1 MLVSSIG
8 YFDVKSKNAYNVEPI
23 NKAQLK
29 SNLNEG
35 FGNVNEVIS
44 TFYINQNPFTRI
56 INSISSL
63 FTSKTDSSQK
73 YLDFIA

>member
-1 MLVSSIG
+1 MLVSSIW
-8 YFDVKSKNAYNVEPI
+8 YFDVKSKNSYNVEPI

>member
-8 YFDVKSKNAYNVEPI
+8 YFDVKSKNSYNVEPI
-23 NKAQLK
+23 NKAQSK
-29 SNLNEG
+29 YNLNEG

-44 TFYINQNPFTRI
+44 TFSINQNPFTRI

-63 FTSKTDSSQK
+63 FISKTDASQK